1 MLNITRLF
9 STKLAFR
16 YVAFTS
22 DGVFQSARFTLAYQA
37 LSGCSE
43 SACVLQNS
51 LKALREIILICV
63 LYHNWAFRHKK
74 IRFGSSSRRQWHQ
87 FKDYLLNTLASH
99 NDYMTTIDY
108 SRYCNFTQPYAR
120 CFATTDSSSSIPRP
134 GPVGGVI

>member
-37 LSGCSE
+37 LSGYSE

-87 FKDYLLNTLASH
+87 FKDYLLNTEIGNFSPGLSRLTDPFFDLTHKGTIPIELGGSH
-99 NDYMTTIDY
+99 
-108 SRYCNFTQPYAR
+108 R
-120 CFATTDSSSSIPRP
+120 RP
-134 GPVGGVI
+134 GVADIEAG

>member
-87 FKDYLLNTLASH
+87 FKDYLLINEVSDERPLCRTDQLSQFNVRKGTDDISPCQNYGLSVHLDLA
-99 NDYMTTIDY
+99 
-108 SRYCNFTQPYAR
+108 P
-120 CFATTDSSSSIPRP
+120 
-134 GPVGGVI
+134 